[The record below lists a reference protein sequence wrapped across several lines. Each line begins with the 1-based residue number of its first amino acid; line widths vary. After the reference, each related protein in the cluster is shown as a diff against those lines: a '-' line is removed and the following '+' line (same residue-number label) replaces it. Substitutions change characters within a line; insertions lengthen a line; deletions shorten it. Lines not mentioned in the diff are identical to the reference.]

1 MHALARHW
9 YQPSAVG
16 VALAPLGWLY
26 CAAVMLRRALYSVGA
41 LKRVKLPVAVVVVGN
56 ITVGGTGKT
65 PLVIWLAGWLRRHG
79 YRPGIVTRGYGG
91 RARSWPQLVRA
102 DSDPARVGDEPI
114 LLARHTECPV
124 VADPDRVRAARTA
137 IAAGCDVVISDDGLQ
152 HYRLARDV
160 EIAVLDGERR
170 LGNGRCLPAGP
181 LREPAGR
188 LATVDARV
196 AHGAARTGELAMR
209 LVETRFR
216 ALDSDRDWPLT
227 EFRGR
232 RAHAVAGIGNPQRF
246 FDHLRRLGV
255 EVIEHAFP
263 DHHDF
268 TPADVRFG
276 DDLPILMTEK
286 DAVKCAAFADAR
298 MAYLA
303 VEAQP
308 DPRLGELVLGKL
320 KERPGGG

>member
-1 MHALARHW
+1 MHGLARHW
-9 YQPSAVG
+9 YRESPVSL
-16 VALAPLGWLY
+16 ALAPLGWLY
-26 CAAVMLRRALYSVGA
+26 CALAMLRRALYSIGV
-41 LKRVKLPVAVVVVGN
+41 LRRVRLPVAVIVVGN

-65 PLVIWLAGWLRRHG
+65 PLVIWLARWLRQSG

-91 RARSWPQLVRA
+91 RAHEWPQEVHA
-102 DSDPARVGDEPI
+102 ASDPASVGDEPVV
-114 LLARHTECPV
+114 LARRAGCPV
-124 VADPDRVRAARTA
+124 VADPDRVRAARSVLA
-137 IAAGCDVVISDDGLQ
+137 RGCDVVISDDGLQ

-160 EIAVLDGERR
+160 EIAVLDGDRR
-170 LGNGRCLPAGP
+170 LGNRRCLPAGP

-188 LATVDARV
+188 LATVDACV
-196 AHGAARTGELAMR
+196 TNGAAQPGELAMQ

-216 ALDSDRDWPLT
+216 ALDSDREWPVT
-227 EFRGR
+227 AFGGR

-246 FDHLRRLGV
+246 FHHLRRLGV
-255 EVIEHAFP
+255 DVIEHAFP

-268 TPADVRFG
+268 TGSDVAFS

-286 DAVKCAAFADAR
+286 DAVKCSSFAAAR

-303 VEAQP
+303 VEARP

-320 KERPGGG
+320 KEHSGGG

>member
-9 YQPSAVG
+9 YRASPVG
-16 VALAPLGWLY
+16 VAFAPLGWLY
-26 CAAVMLRRALYSVGA
+26 CAVAMLRRALYSVGI
-41 LKRVKLPVAVVVVGN
+41 LKRVNLPVAVIVVGN
-56 ITVGGTGKT
+56 ITLGGTGKT
-65 PLVIWLAGWLRRHG
+65 PLVIWLAHWLRRHG

-91 RARSWPQLVRA
+91 RARDWPQVVHA
-102 DSDPARVGDEPI
+102 ESDPALVGDEPI
-114 LLARHTECPV
+114 LLARHAASPV
-124 VADPDRVRAARTA
+124 VADPDRVRAARTV
-137 IAAGCDVVISDDGLQ
+137 IAGGCDVVISDDGLQ

-160 EIAVLDGERR
+160 EIAVLDGDRR
-170 LGNGRCLPAGP
+170 FGNGRCLPAGP
-181 LREPAGR
+181 LREPLGR
-188 LATVDARV
+188 LAAVDARV
-196 AHGAARTGELAMR
+196 TNGAAQAGELAMQ

-216 ALDSDRDWPLT
+216 ALDSDRDWPVT

-255 EVIEHAFP
+255 EIIEHAFA
-263 DHHDF
+263 DHHRF
-268 TPADVRFG
+268 TPADLAFG

-320 KERPGGG
+320 KERCGGG

>member
-1 MHALARHW
+1 MYCVLAT
-9 YQPSAVG
+9 
-16 VALAPLGWLY
+16 
-26 CAAVMLRRALYSVGA
+26 LRRALYSTGV
-41 LKRVKLPVAVVVVGN
+41 LTRVRLPVAVIIVGN

-65 PLVIWLAGWLRRHG
+65 PLVIWLARWLRQCG

-91 RARSWPQLVRA
+91 RARDWPQVVRA
-102 DSDPARVGDEPI
+102 DSDPAWVGDEPI
-114 LLARHTECPV
+114 LLARHADCPV
-124 VADPDRVRAARTA
+124 VADPDRVRAARSVMA
-137 IAAGCDVVISDDGLQ
+137 HGCDVVISDDGLQ

-160 EIAVLDGERR
+160 EIAVLDGNRR

-188 LATVDARV
+188 LAAVDACV
-196 AHGAARTGELAMR
+196 TNGAAKEGELAMQ
-209 LVETRFR
+209 LVETGFH
-216 ALDSDRDWPLT
+216 ALDSDRDWPAT

-255 EVIEHAFP
+255 EITEHSFP

-268 TPADVRFG
+268 TQDELGFS

-303 VEAQP
+303 VEARP
-308 DPRLGELVLGKL
+308 DQRLGELVLGKL
-320 KERPGGG
+320 KEHSGGR